1 MRGNVL
7 PLCHDSS
14 RPEGPGTGDAD
25 DRGAISAA
33 DGVRPAAD
41 GAVNTRQNYTRHTQS
56 PETRFLVSFESV
68 RAVSVVYPVVSDLH
82 SMELGVGG
90 SRGGV
95 WGLMPPPKSTRKV
108 LFC

>member
-1 MRGNVL
+1 MWSDVL

-41 GAVNTRQNYTRHTQS
+41 AAVDAGQNYTRHTQS
-56 PETRFLVSFESV
+56 SKTRFLVSFKSV
-68 RAVSVVYPVVSDLH
+68 RRTVSIVYDLD

-95 WGLMPPPKSTRKV
+95 RGLMPPPKSTRKV
-108 LFC
+108 ILFF